1 MRYSVILV
9 YLALLASFG
18 AQAAKYVETTDAPLD
33 LSPENL
39 AIVSTEHTAEYLAKT
54 GGLAVPGGATM
65 NASGNWSFELRN
77 AEAKPL
83 ASMNVQ
89 LFQAGNQVFGKGSM
103 QPFGQNA
110 QAITAYGSFSDANS
124 MSLAVISLE
133 EVSLYR
139 LAVNA
144 ADPSNLAGS
153 FTAYS
158 SLGGAPL
165 TGMLSVKRNILR
177 TLS

>member
-1 MRYSVILV
+1 
-9 YLALLASFG
+9 
-18 AQAAKYVETTDAPLD
+18 VETTDAPLD

-39 AIVSTEHTAEYLAKT
+39 NIVSTEHTAEYLAKT

-65 NASGNWSFELRN
+65 NASGNWSFELRD

-103 QPFGQNA
+103 QTFGPNA
-110 QAITAYGSFSDANS
+110 QAITAYGSFSEVNS
-124 MSLAVISLE
+124 MILAVISLE
-133 EVSLYR
+133 DVNLYR
-139 LAVNA
+139 LAVNS

-158 SLGGAPL
+158 SLGGVPL
-165 TGMLSVKRNILR
+165 TGLLSGKRDVPHV
-177 TLS
+177 LS